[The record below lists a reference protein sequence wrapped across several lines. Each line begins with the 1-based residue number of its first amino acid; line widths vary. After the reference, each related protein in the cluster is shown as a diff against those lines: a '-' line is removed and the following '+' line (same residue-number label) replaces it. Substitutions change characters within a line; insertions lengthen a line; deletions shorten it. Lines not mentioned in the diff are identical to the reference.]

1 MELINTVIG
10 VPLGYL
16 MRFCWLL
23 VRDYGI
29 AIIIFTLLTKVIMF
43 PISLLVQKNSIK
55 MVKMKPQLEALRY
68 QYVDDKDAYFDAQNA
83 LYKKEKYSPMAGIWP
98 LLLQLPVIL
107 GLIIQAA
114 EAPASHPGGDGKRS
128 CRKGGFTCRLNCR
141 SPRFDCSAEGGGA
154 CFLRPRRLFFL
165 RQRCHICHSGAENGF
180 PRHKSC
186 RNALCNK
193 A

>member
-23 VRDYGI
+23 VRDYGV

-98 LLLQLPVIL
+98 LLLQLPIIL
-107 GLIIQAA
+107 GLIDVVYKPLKHLLHIPA
-114 EAPASHPGGDGKRS
+114 E
-128 CRKGGFTCRLNCR
+128 TV
-141 SPRFDCSAEGGGA
+141 
-154 CFLRPRRLFFL
+154 
-165 RQRCHICHSGAENGF
+165 
-180 PRHKSC
+180 
-186 RNALCNK
+186 NALVE
-193 A
+193 

>member
-68 QYVDDKDAYFDAQNA
+68 QYVDDKDA
-83 LYKKEKYSPMAGIWP
+83 ERP
-98 LLLQLPVIL
+98 LQKRE
-107 GLIIQAA
+107 IQ
-114 EAPASHPGGDGKRS
+114 PDGGD
-128 CRKGGFTCRLNCR
+128 LAA
-141 SPRFDCSAEGGGA
+141 SASA
-154 CFLRPRRLFFL
+154 PDNSR
-165 RQRCHICHSGAENGF
+165 AY
-180 PRHKSC
+180 
-186 RNALCNK
+186 
-193 A
+193 